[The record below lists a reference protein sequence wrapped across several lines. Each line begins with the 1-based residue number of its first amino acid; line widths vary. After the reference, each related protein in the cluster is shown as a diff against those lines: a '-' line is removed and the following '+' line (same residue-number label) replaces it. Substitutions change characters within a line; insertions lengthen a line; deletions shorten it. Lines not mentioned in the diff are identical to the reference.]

1 MMVSHSEYISIKE
14 KSITGRYVINDQILK
29 YLKKVSS
36 DFKIDILGGSV
47 ENRNIQSI
55 TLGSGSTRILM
66 WSQMHGNESTTTKAV
81 LDFINFMKSN
91 NQAAKDIVANCTIRI
106 IPILNPDGAERYTRV
121 NANNI
126 DLNRDAQ
133 ERSQPESRI
142 LKEAYDSFRPDY
154 CFNLHDQR
162 TIFNVGS
169 TSKPATLSFLAPAH
183 DKERNISKT
192 RAMSMQLIV
201 AMNKVLQ
208 HVIPGQVGRYDDSFN
223 ANCVGDAF
231 QMLNTPTILFEAG
244 HYPEDYQRE
253 HTREYVFYAILAAV
267 DTIAK
272 NTISTYGQSEY
283 FKIPENNT
291 SFFDIV
297 IKNAEVIKSSSE
309 VKSDLGLLYIEELSE
324 GKISFVPKI
333 KKTGDLQL
341 YFGHQV
347 FNCLENNS
355 LNDLKKQSF
364 WEDVN
369 T

>member
-1 MMVSHSEYISIKE
+1 MILSQPEYLAIKE
-14 KSITGRYVINDQILK
+14 KSISDRYVINDQILE
-29 YLKKVSS
+29 YLKKVPS
-36 DFKIDILGGSV
+36 DFKVDILGVSV

-55 TLGSGSTRILM
+55 TLGSGSTKILM

-81 LDFINFMKSN
+81 LDFINFMGSGT
-91 NQAAKDIVANCTIRI
+91 QAVKDIAARCTIKI
-106 IPILNPDGAERYTRV
+106 VPMLNPDGAERYTRV
-121 NANNI
+121 NANSI

-142 LKEAYDSFRPDY
+142 LKEVYDHFRPDY

-183 DKERNISKT
+183 DEERTISKT

-208 HVIPGQVGRYDDSFN
+208 DCIPGQVGRYDDSFN

-244 HYPEDYQRE
+244 HYHEDYPRE
-253 HTREYVFYAILAAV
+253 RTREYVFYAILAAV

-272 NTISTYGQSEY
+272 DSISAYVQSEY
-283 FKIPENNT
+283 FEIPENNKL
-291 SFFDIV
+291 FFDILV
-297 IKNAEVIKSSSE
+297 KNAEAIGLSSE
-309 VKSDLGLLYIEELSE
+309 EKSDFGLLYIEELSE
-324 GKISFVPKI
+324 GKINFIPII
-333 KKTGDLQL
+333 KKTGDLRS
-341 YFGHQV
+341 YFGHKA
-347 FNCLENNS
+347 FNCLNNS
-355 LNDLKKQSF
+355 SLRNLRKQSF
-364 WEDVN
+364 WKDISS
-369 T
+369 